1 MNLKL
6 FLSTFMLI
14 FIAELGDKTQLAA
27 MARTADSG
35 AKWTVFTAAST
46 ALVAS
51 TLVAV
56 VFGHLLTKIIPEEV
70 IKIIAASLFIII
82 GGYMLFDTL
91 KARGAEPTA
100 AVVPGILQARPGG
113 VVSNLVLRWAADFE
127 EAAALDY
134 RDLASREP
142 DPDIKALLLSL
153 ADEEDH
159 HLATIRSASS
169 SHPGINVEHA
179 DALLARHDVK
189 HDVAGTD
196 HHTGLDL
203 THDALPVLTH
213 AIEHERATAGFY
225 RELAA
230 LALPADLRATLSS
243 LADHEDQHAARLQ
256 AMLEKKHPS
265 QSSTNPA
272 LPQ

>member
-1 MNLKL
+1 MNAKL
-6 FLSTFMLI
+6 FISTFLLI

-35 AKWTVFTAAST
+35 AKWTVFTAASA

-70 IKIIAASLFIII
+70 IKLVAASLFIII
-82 GGYMLFDTL
+82 GSYMLVDTL
-91 KARGAEPTA
+91 KARGAQPAVA
-100 AVVPGILQARPGG
+100 ALPVRPGG

-142 DPDIKALLLSL
+142 DPEIKALLLSL

-159 HLATIRSASS
+159 HLATIRRASS
-169 SHPGINVEHA
+169 AHPGIKVEYPAA
-179 DALLARHDVK
+179 DTLLERYDVK
-189 HDVAGTD
+189 HDVATD
-196 HHTGLDL
+196 EQHA
-203 THDALPVLTH
+203 ALPVLKH
-213 AIEHERATAGFY
+213 AIEHEQATASFY
-225 RELAA
+225 RELAG
-230 LALPADLRATLSS
+230 LALPADLRDTLNS

-256 AMLEKKHPS
+256 AMSDRKHP
-265 QSSTNPA
+265 P
-272 LPQ
+272 LP

>member
-35 AKWTVFTAAST
+35 AKWTVFTAASA

-70 IKIIAASLFIII
+70 IKIVAASLFIVI

-91 KARGAEPTA
+91 KARGAEPAT
-100 AVVPGILQARPGG
+100 VPRILQGRPGG

-169 SHPGINVEHA
+169 SHPKIRVEHA
-179 DALLARHDVK
+179 AADSLLERHDVK

-203 THDALPVLTH
+203 THDAHPVLTH
-213 AIEHERATAGFY
+213 AIEHEHATAGFY

-230 LALPADLRATLSS
+230 LALPTDLRATLSS

-256 AMLEKKHPS
+256 AMLEKKHPP
-265 QSSTNPA
+265 QSSTNPS